1 MTNTHQYRV
10 CISKAVRHGRATVSD
25 FRLSVALK
33 HLNPDDRTILLAV
46 KHPETGK
53 TYSLCLCG
61 AIVGFDDKGHRVDAR
76 TLTTDQAEK
85 LDNEGENQG
94 VGLINN
100 PWFQWEDETGNAMGE
115 PFCAISANPAEE
127 VEDMLSELG
136 IVNTTK
142 TAIA

>member
-1 MTNTHQYRV
+1 MTTTCKYKV
-10 CISKAVRHGRATVSD
+10 DISKAVRHGRATVSD

-33 HLNPDDRTILLAV
+33 HLDPDDRTVLLTV

-53 TYSLCLCG
+53 TYSLSLCG
-61 AIVGFDDKGHRVDAR
+61 AIVGFDTKGNRVDAR

-85 LDNEGENQG
+85 LDNGAENQG
-94 VGLINN
+94 VDLINN
-100 PWFQWEDETGNAMGE
+100 PWFEWVSEDGKAMGE
-115 PFCAISANPAEE
+115 PFCAISTNPDEE
-127 VEDMLSELG
+127 AEDMLSELG